1 MSGPALSVLAAAPVF
16 PTMWRLAL
24 PIMLSLVFGA
34 LANAVDMAFISQFS
48 QSDRA
53 IAALSVIFPLQM
65 LVAAFGIALGG
76 ALASVLTR
84 ALGAGRPEQART
96 ALWQAT
102 LLTSWL
108 GIALTAGLCAALPT
122 LLTLL
127 QTPDDVMALA
137 LDYGYPVLLATL
149 PVLLAQLW
157 CEAFRAQ
164 ARVRLMVIVVVSSC
178 LLNVLLNMLLIVGL
192 EWGVRG
198 AGIATAISQLLA
210 ALLALWLLQGQR
222 SRSDDD
228 SSAAATDADSGSLK
242 WSRSPAAAGIKREM
256 VLLGLPLFLNQL
268 GIGLMVAAVNSQ
280 LAGTTDAL
288 LATAAFGLFIKMMVI
303 VVMPLQGL
311 AAAFQTLAAYHAGAG
326 DDRRLRLTVY
336 AALGWTSAYAALVY
350 LVMYLQPQWLYGAFM
365 ATAQVSTAAIE
376 ITKAACL
383 AFPLYALFFVS
394 AGFFLSTGR
403 AGLAL
408 LIYLSHNYLFFLP
421 FVFIFP
427 TYWAVSGIWWAFVA
441 TDIAAAG
448 LGALCLLLA
457 LWRPLKAAEP
467 VASTDRLGSDLVNA
481 GEANLSQVNLSQ
493 ANAGQINP
501 ARVNPYSEAV

>member
-1 MSGPALSVLAAAPVF
+1 MSGRALAELAAAPVF
-16 PTMWRLAL
+16 PTLGRLAL

-65 LVAAFGIALGG
+65 LVAALGTGLGG
-76 ALASVLTR
+76 SLASVLSR
-84 ALGAGRPEQART
+84 ALGANKPDDARS

-102 LLTSWL
+102 WLTCWL
-108 GIALTAGLCAALPT
+108 GLALTILLCATLPM
-122 LLTLL
+122 LLNLM
-127 QTPDDVMALA
+127 QTPNDVMAPA
-137 LDYGYPVLLATL
+137 LEYGYPVLLSTVPA
-149 PVLLAQLW
+149 LLAQLW

-164 ARVRLMVIVVVSSC
+164 AQVRLMVIVVVSSC
-178 LLNVLLNMLLIVGL
+178 LFNVLLNIVLIVGMDL
-192 EWGVRG
+192 SVFG
-198 AGIATAISQLLA
+198 AGLATAIAQVMA
-210 ALLALWLLQGQR
+210 AIMSLWFLQRRR
-222 SRSDDD
+222 SAMRWQEQIK
-228 SSAAATDADSGSLK
+228 TSGV
-242 WSRSPAAAGIKREM
+242 KREL

-268 GIGLMVAAVNSQ
+268 GIGLMVAAVNIQ
-280 LAGTTDAL
+280 LAGTANAL

-326 DDRRLRLTVY
+326 DQGRLQRTVY
-336 AALGWTSAYAALVY
+336 AALGWTLAYAMLVY
-350 LVMYLQPQWLYGAFM
+350 LLMYQQPQWLFGAFM
-365 ATAQVSTAAIE
+365 APAEVSATAIT

-421 FVFIFP
+421 FVIIFP
-427 TYWAVSGIWWAFVA
+427 IYWATSGIWWAFVA

-448 LGALCLLLA
+448 LGALCLVFA
-457 LWRPLKAAEP
+457 LWRPRATSPKTADVVETEKSL
-467 VASTDRLGSDLVNA
+467 TCSD
-481 GEANLSQVNLSQ
+481 
-493 ANAGQINP
+493 
-501 ARVNPYSEAV
+501 AV

>member
-16 PTMWRLAL
+16 PTLGRLAL

-48 QSDRA
+48 QSGLA

-65 LVAAFGIALGG
+65 LVAAVGTALGG

-84 ALGAGRPEQART
+84 ALGAGMPATGRKAI
-96 ALWQAT
+96 WQAT
-102 LLTSWL
+102 VLTLWL
-108 GIALTAGLCAALPT
+108 GFTLTAALCAALPA
-122 LLTLL
+122 LLVFL
-127 QTPDDVMALA
+127 QTPADVLAGALE
-137 LDYGYPVLLATL
+137 YGYPVVLATV
-149 PVLLAQLW
+149 PALLAQVW

-164 ARVRLMVIVVVSSC
+164 ARVRLMVIVVISSC
-178 LLNVLLNMLLIVGL
+178 LLNVLLNILFIVGL
-192 EWGVRG
+192 DWGVLG
-198 AGIATAISQLLA
+198 AGVATALSQLLA
-210 ALLALWLLQGQR
+210 AILAWWLIQGDR
-222 SRSDDD
+222 NRLHRWCSGAK
-228 SSAAATDADSGSLK
+228 AAADGGLR
-242 WSRSPAAAGIKREM
+242 WLRRRSPPGMKRELL
-256 VLLGLPLFLNQL
+256 LLGLPLFLNQL

-280 LAGTTDAL
+280 LAVTGAMSGADIL
-288 LATAAFGLFIKMMVI
+288 LVTAAFGLFIKMMVI

-311 AAAFQTLAAYHAGAG
+311 AAAFQTLAAFHAGAG
-326 DDRRLRLTVY
+326 DLRRLRLTVY
-336 AALGWTSAYAALVY
+336 AALGWTVAYASAVYAL
-350 LVMYLQPQWLYGAFM
+350 MYLHPSWLFAAFM
-365 ATAQVSTAAIE
+365 APTDVNTAAMA

-427 TYWAVSGIWWAFVA
+427 AWWATSGIWWAFVA

-448 LGALCLLLA
+448 LGAVCLVLA
-457 LWRPLKAAEP
+457 LWRPLPSAQAAPPSALETNNTAP
-467 VASTDRLGSDLVNA
+467 ANPCSDA
-481 GEANLSQVNLSQ
+481 A
-493 ANAGQINP
+493 
-501 ARVNPYSEAV
+501 